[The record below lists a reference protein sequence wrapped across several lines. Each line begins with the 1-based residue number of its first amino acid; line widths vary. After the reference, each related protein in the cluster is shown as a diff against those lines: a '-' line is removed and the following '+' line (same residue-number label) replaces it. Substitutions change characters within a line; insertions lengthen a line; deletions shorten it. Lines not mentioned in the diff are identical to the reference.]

1 MSKRSLK
8 SLHTYITEEE
18 PSEKELLKFI
28 ATLANENE
36 PSERTIT
43 VRYSTFKKHVR
54 ENHPDYSDEFLKQIR
69 PPTELTQKIIA
80 ENTERKMSRKTVD
93 FDEKMVEKIKELK
106 DSISPYQR
114 AIYLEFVSGRRINE
128 IFDAPLRVSK
138 AKPREISMVLSKKGK
153 DDKGK
158 YSKFQLMKDTVDN
171 QEFARLLKKMRTSVT
186 GVSVAD
192 FTSRV
197 NREMKKLF
205 PKKNLSSHDLR
216 AMSAIWSFHN
226 DNDDKQNMI
235 GYINSYLNHN
245 PDSIGSSMAYS
256 NINFVSG

>member
-8 SLHTYITEEE
+8 SLHEYITKEE

-54 ENHPDYSDEFLKQIR
+54 EMHPQYSDEFLKQIR
-69 PPTELTQKIIA
+69 PPTELTRKIIA

-93 FDEKMVEKIKELK
+93 FDAKMVEQIKELK

-114 AIYLEFVSGRRINE
+114 AIYLEFSSGRRINE
-128 IFDAPLRVSK
+128 LFDAPFRVSK
-138 AKPREISMVLSKKGK
+138 AKPREISMILSKKGK
-153 DDKGK
+153 DEKGK
-158 YSKFQLMKDTVDN
+158 YSRFQLMKDTVDN
-171 QEFARLLKKMRTSVT
+171 QEFSRLLKKMRTSIT
-186 GVSVAD
+186 GVSSSD

-205 PKKNLSSHDLR
+205 PKKNLSSHDIR
-216 AMSAIWSFHN
+216 AMSAIWSFHH

-235 GYINSYLNHN
+235 GYINNYLNHN

-256 NINFVSG
+256 NINFVEK